1 MQTKSRLK
9 DASASSVTDSKSSYN
24 IHDQKDKSQDNKSMK
39 SGFSKA
45 TGAKS
50 KNACSSK
57 YIID

>member
-1 MQTKSRLK
+1 LK

-50 KNACSSK
+50 KKSTLRKQAADDKVS
-57 YIID
+57 